1 MGNMGPGKAG
11 RAGGDFGRSVW
22 ALPLLLTFGLTAT
35 DLWCD
40 LLGHSPASAAAN
52 NLVWDTFTNGRVF
65 WSLSFLI
72 ICSLMVAFPKEM
84 ERAERVGDCV
94 TPLIA
99 AALVAVYPLLP
110 QAGPAGAAMVACA
123 IVITGMCYGWME
135 VRLLAECA
143 RPQSFAMAFWAIA
156 ASQAIK
162 VPLTSL
168 VAMAPAVVQTAL
180 TALLAASL
188 LPTFLLL
195 RHSRAGKG
203 INAAIEPARINLPA
217 PDQTSVLVLL
227 VLLPVMN
234 SVARALSNL
243 AFWGGVHVMDGSE
256 IAVSL
261 LAPVVFIGIVAAT
274 FARLRNEHV
283 VGRLFVALIVILG
296 CIVVFDEDA
305 MVRAGLPKLFVDTL
319 VSATELYS
327 HHLFWVIAVFA
338 VRTVDWPPYRL
349 AALTELSMSAVAF
362 AFGLMLQTFTGI
374 GRFLVNGALYVV
386 VVIALAL
393 LWRMRGIAVE
403 TSKPVDVGDAC
414 ERVAS
419 KAGLT
424 PREAQVFALL
434 AQGRSRVFIQEE
446 LGLSDS
452 TIKAHTSHVYQK
464 LGVHSK
470 QELISLVREA

>member
-1 MGNMGPGKAG
+1 
-11 RAGGDFGRSVW
+11 
-22 ALPLLLTFGLTAT
+22 
-35 DLWCD
+35 
-40 LLGHSPASAAAN
+40 
-52 NLVWDTFTNGRVF
+52 
-65 WSLSFLI
+65 
-72 ICSLMVAFPKEM
+72 
-84 ERAERVGDCV
+84 
-94 TPLIA
+94 
-99 AALVAVYPLLP
+99 
-110 QAGPAGAAMVACA
+110 
-123 IVITGMCYGWME
+123 
-135 VRLLAECA
+135 
-143 RPQSFAMAFWAIA
+143 
-156 ASQAIK
+156 
-162 VPLTSL
+162 
-168 VAMAPAVVQTAL
+168 
-180 TALLAASL
+180 
-188 LPTFLLL
+188 
-195 RHSRAGKG
+195 
-203 INAAIEPARINLPA
+203 
-217 PDQTSVLVLL
+217 
-227 VLLPVMN
+227 MN

-283 VGRLFVALIVILG
+283 VGRLFVALVVILG

>member
-11 RAGGDFGRSVW
+11 RAGGGFGRSVW

-52 NLVWDTFTNGRVF
+52 NFVWDTFTNGRVF

-99 AALVAVYPLLP
+99 AALVAAYPLLP

-143 RPQSFAMAFWAIA
+143 RPQSFAMAFWALA

-188 LPTFLLL
+188 C
-195 RHSRAGKG
+195 R
-203 INAAIEPARINLPA
+203 
-217 PDQTSVLVLL
+217 
-227 VLLPVMN
+227 
-234 SVARALSNL
+234 
-243 AFWGGVHVMDGSE
+243 
-256 IAVSL
+256 
-261 LAPVVFIGIVAAT
+261 
-274 FARLRNEHV
+274 
-283 VGRLFVALIVILG
+283 
-296 CIVVFDEDA
+296 
-305 MVRAGLPKLFVDTL
+305 
-319 VSATELYS
+319 
-327 HHLFWVIAVFA
+327 
-338 VRTVDWPPYRL
+338 
-349 AALTELSMSAVAF
+349 
-362 AFGLMLQTFTGI
+362 
-374 GRFLVNGALYVV
+374 
-386 VVIALAL
+386 
-393 LWRMRGIAVE
+393 
-403 TSKPVDVGDAC
+403 
-414 ERVAS
+414 
-419 KAGLT
+419 
-424 PREAQVFALL
+424 
-434 AQGRSRVFIQEE
+434 RSCC
-446 LGLSDS
+446 
-452 TIKAHTSHVYQK
+452 
-464 LGVHSK
+464 
-470 QELISLVREA
+470 